1 MIIHLSLGTFREV
14 EEKLDD
20 IDVLAQME
28 QNLYPKNMSE
38 FQMGL
43 HLAELIDAV
52 TTGKVCN
59 LNALIEGANES
70 MNYWFDKYEE
80 DLAAMDGESS

>member
-1 MIIHLSLGTFREV
+1 MNIPSSLVIFKEV

-28 QNLYPKNMSE
+28 EHLYPKNMSE

-43 HLAELIDAV
+43 HFAELIDIV
-52 TTGKVCN
+52 TSGKVCN
-59 LNALIEGANES
+59 LRDFMEKANES
-70 MNYWFDKYEE
+70 MDYWFDKYEE

>member
-1 MIIHLSLGTFREV
+1 MNTLSSLVIFKEV

-28 QNLYPKNMSE
+28 EHLYPKNMSE

-43 HLAELIDAV
+43 HFAELIDIV
-52 TTGKVCN
+52 TSGRVCN
-59 LNALIEGANES
+59 LHDFMEKANES
-70 MNYWFDKYEE
+70 MDYWFDKYEE